1 MARRYTI
8 CRALRNIEYAQQSL
22 TVALAKT
29 DNQLSDVW
37 MDYAAQHLRMAAKAM
52 GFDLVP
58 RISDEEVDELA
69 EPISEAA

>member
-8 CRALRNIEYAQQSL
+8 ERALRNIEYAQQSL

-37 MDYAAQHLRMAAKAM
+37 MDYAAQHLRMTAKAM

-58 RISDEEVDELA
+58 RISA
-69 EPISEAA
+69 EEAAALFHPEAA